1 MLMDCVE
8 DSKKSEFYPT
18 SENLVNQMI
27 EGIDW
32 NLVNTILEPSAGKG
46 DILKGVAKATSSEYN
61 TPDVDCIEI
70 DKNLRQI
77 LKYQFSDEH
86 LRDIDSEW
94 DKR

>member
-8 DSKKSEFYPT
+8 DSKKSEFYSTP
-18 SENLVNQMI
+18 ENLVNKMI

-32 NLVNTILEPSAGKG
+32 NLVNTILEPSAWKG

-61 TPDVDCIEI
+61 TPDVDCIKI
-70 DKNLRQI
+70 DKNLGQI